1 MPNVNLSDKHLKVI
15 IKALEVYYRLKSGQ
29 IQIAL
34 DTAYDHALAYIDAD
48 AAQEIIRRW
57 LPQFK
62 DFDRNSSYGVGAKE
76 LGDAN
81 IAYEINKTFQEYL
94 SVQKNDGYYGY
105 TVDFH
110 GPLKVSDEP
119 LPKIR
124 EHKPY
129 KDFPLT
135 RKQSAKLLKL
145 LNKNDYV
152 KIWESV
158 REMSPDLPKGEKQE
172 IILDAFKGEEAVY
185 GGDNTR
191 IVIRV
196 HKPQKP

>member
-1 MPNVNLSDKHLKVI
+1 MNNVKLSDQHLSTI

-34 DTAYDHALAYIDAD
+34 NTAYDYDLSYKAVD
-48 AAQEIIRRW
+48 AAQEFVRGL
-57 LPQFK
+57 LPEFK

-94 SVQKNDGYYGY
+94 SVKKNDGYYGY

-119 LPKIR
+119 LPVIR

-129 KDFPLT
+129 KDFPLN
-135 RKQSAKLLKL
+135 RRQSEKVLQLVDKQDTKNVWKLIDSFEL
-145 LNKNDYV
+145 
-152 KIWESV
+152 
-158 REMSPDLPKGEKQE
+158 DLPTGEKSE
-172 IILDAFKGEEAVY
+172 IVLGVFDGEEATY
-185 GGDNTR
+185 GGVNTR
-191 IVIRV
+191 IIVRI

>member
-1 MPNVNLSDKHLKVI
+1 MNNVKLSDRHLSTI

-29 IQIAL
+29 IHIAL
-34 DTAYDHALAYIDAD
+34 NTAYDYDLSYKAAD
-48 AAQEIIRRW
+48 AAQEFVRGL
-57 LPQFK
+57 LPEFK

-94 SVQKNDGYYGY
+94 SVKKNDGYYGS
-105 TVDFH
+105 TVDFY

-119 LPKIR
+119 LPVIR

-129 KDFPLT
+129 KDFPFT

-145 LNKNDYV
+145 IDTKDYTKLWNLV
-152 KIWESV
+152 KK
-158 REMSPDLPKGEKQE
+158 MSPDLPNGEKQE
-172 IILDAFKGEEAVY
+172 IVLDIFREDMLY
-185 GGDNTR
+185 GGDNR
-191 IVIRV
+191 RVVVRV
-196 HKPQKP
+196 HKPQKS